1 MIYLVLY
8 IFFILFFLKD
18 YHKAVIIYAPLRMF
32 LHSGICLKFES
43 PNITLDFACCIIF
56 LILFLLKNKRSF
68 PKTLLRGYI
77 ALFVSY
83 FIAIFASTYSLLQV
97 APRMIGQAITLFY
110 SFIFLCELK
119 KMEDVKLF
127 HKAFY
132 VCILVMVTY
141 GLFEYVT
148 QINPVIDFEKTF
160 IPEDDNGKIYFSGER
175 YGSVRC
181 QSMMAISISYGAL
194 CVIWLC
200 VAMSFR
206 KIYKEIVPSFFLPF
220 FWGLILI
227 ATFSTGSKSPF
238 IFLVTYLVSFF
249 FMVSGYVRIK
259 AALLLGVLLFI
270 FVFQNFISDF
280 ILQITDSSQT
290 TTAGSDIPMRIMQV
304 TAAANLLDQYG
315 WLFGLGARG
324 VMKANTLA
332 AEELLGAESIWLQL
346 LLEYGIVGCFT
357 YVYMLYSVNKYKKE
371 VIGKRGYTIPLV
383 LIISWVVLNTVTSLP
398 GIDLTFFLCIIYA
411 AIMEKRYKIKEFA
424 L

>member
-1 MIYLVLY
+1 
-8 IFFILFFLKD
+8 
-18 YHKAVIIYAPLRMF
+18 
-32 LHSGICLKFES
+32 
-43 PNITLDFACCIIF
+43 
-56 LILFLLKNKRSF
+56 
-68 PKTLLRGYI
+68 
-77 ALFVSY
+77 
-83 FIAIFASTYSLLQV
+83 
-97 APRMIGQAITLFY
+97 
-110 SFIFLCELK
+110 
-119 KMEDVKLF
+119 
-127 HKAFY
+127 
-132 VCILVMVTY
+132 MVTY

-148 QINPVIDFEKTF
+148 QKNPVIDFEKTF

-181 QSMMAISISYGAL
+181 QSMMAISISYGAI

-206 KIYKEIVPSFFLPF
+206 KIYKEIIPSSFLFP

-249 FMVSGYVRIK
+249 FMVSGYIRIK
-259 AALLLGVLLFI
+259 VSLLLGVILFL
-270 FVFQNFISDF
+270 FVFQSFISDF

-304 TAAANLLDQYG
+304 SAAANLLDQYG

-383 LIISWVVLNTVTSLP
+383 LIISWVILNTVTSLP
-398 GIDLTFFLCIIYA
+398 GIDLTLFLCIIYA
-411 AIMEKRYKIKEFA
+411 AIMEKRYEIKEFA